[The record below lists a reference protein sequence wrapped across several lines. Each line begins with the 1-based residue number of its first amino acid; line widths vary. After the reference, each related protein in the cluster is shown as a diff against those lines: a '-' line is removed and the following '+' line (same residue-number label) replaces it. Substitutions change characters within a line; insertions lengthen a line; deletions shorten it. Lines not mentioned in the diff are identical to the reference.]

1 MVLED
6 LKDGF
11 KNPKIKS
18 LARLRFAVRMFF
30 WISLTVS
37 PTLYFLGHF
46 VVLDFYIFCLCFSV
60 MDHPFNFNGGEACLS
75 YSVPCQ
81 PIKSFRDLRTF
92 LML

>member
-37 PTLYFLGHF
+37 LTLYFLGHF

-60 MDHPFNFNGGEACLS
+60 MDHPL
-75 YSVPCQ
+75 
-81 PIKSFRDLRTF
+81 T
-92 LML
+92 LMLEKPVCLILFLVNQSNLLGI